1 VDFYFTEEEERFR
14 QELRDFFAKEIPED
28 RQSPPLGL
36 AYRED
41 DPEFFRW
48 LRGKLGERG
57 WLGLG
62 VPREYGGLEA
72 PSMERYIFSWEWG
85 YHGSF
90 FPLTGARI
98 VAPTLAMYGSEW
110 QKQEFLPKILSGEI
124 DFCLGYTEPE
134 AGSDLASL
142 QIRAVP
148 DGDDY
153 VINGQK
159 RFTSGAHRTEWCWLA
174 VRTDPDVPKWHGISL
189 FMVDMS
195 SPGITVRP
203 LWTMYDDRTNETFWD
218 DVRVPK
224 RNLVGELNM
233 GWTYM
238 TTALTIERIVLYMVV
253 REVRLFE
260 ELVKFAKETKRNG
273 QPLSKDPVVQNILAG
288 LSAEVT
294 AATLLSHRTAWM
306 VSQGLIPHY
315 ETAIVKTFGSE
326 LQQRIIYAA
335 MKIMGLYGTL
345 QEGSKWAP
353 LFGGFERARRAMY
366 NAPATAGGV
375 EIMRDMI
382 AIRGLRLPR
391 R

>member
-1 VDFYFTEEEERFR
+1 
-14 QELRDFFAKEIPED
+14 
-28 RQSPPLGL
+28 
-36 AYRED
+36 
-41 DPEFFRW
+41 
-48 LRGKLGERG
+48 
-57 WLGLG
+57 
-62 VPREYGGLEA
+62 
-72 PSMERYIFSWEWG
+72 
-85 YHGSF
+85 
-90 FPLTGARI
+90 
-98 VAPTLAMYGSEW
+98 
-110 QKQEFLPKILSGEI
+110 
-124 DFCLGYTEPE
+124 
-134 AGSDLASL
+134 
-142 QIRAVP
+142 
-148 DGDDY
+148 
-153 VINGQK
+153 
-159 RFTSGAHRTEWCWLA
+159 
-174 VRTDPDVPKWHGISL
+174 
-189 FMVDMS
+189 
-195 SPGITVRP
+195 
-203 LWTMYDDRTNETFWD
+203 MYDDRTNETFWD

-273 QPLSKDPVVQNILAG
+273 QPLSKDPVVQNILAE

-366 NAPATAGGV
+366 NATATAGGV